1 MIPEAVERRARWV
14 LDTIGARE
22 VGFGDDVP
30 YRAESWEQIDRNER
44 PAGDD
49 LADAFFHLA
58 RVEELNGAR
67 DEHDRFRAA
76 SSSLDPLDPPL
87 ERLRQ
92 RLGVEPPRWG
102 GARFAVALTH
112 DVDVPW
118 KWTRKGVKGA
128 AARAKSELFSGRVRS
143 GLQELRGLAGAPV
156 HKVTGTD
163 PYWSFDRILEDER
176 RCDASSTFF
185 LLADH
190 AHEFDGSAVES
201 YERLRPRLVE
211 TLQEAD
217 AEVGLH
223 GSYSAADDAERIARE
238 KERLEKLS
246 GAVQGQ
252 RYHYLR
258 VDPHRNL
265 GALEAAGFA
274 YDSSLGFGDA
284 VGFRAGIAHPFRPWD
299 FERNAPRGL
308 VEVPLAAMDVTLS
321 AERYLHLSVEA
332 AERRLMALLDWAA
345 ENGGGFAVLWHSEQ
359 YDSALLPGWD
369 RLYRRV
375 MEGVRSRGGACLQ
388 AGALAEEARAWLS

>member
-1 MIPEAVERRARWV
+1 VIPEAVERRARWV

-30 YRAESWEQIDRNER
+30 YRAEAWEEVDRGER

-49 LADAFFHLA
+49 LAEAFFHLA
-58 RVEELNGAR
+58 RVEERNGAR
-67 DEHDRFRAA
+67 DEHDRFRAT
-76 SSSLDPLDPPL
+76 SSCLDPLDPPL
-87 ERLRQ
+87 ERLR
-92 RLGVEPPRWG
+92 RKLGVEPPRWG
-102 GARFAVALTH
+102 DARFAVALTH

-128 AARAKSELFSGRVRS
+128 AARAKSDLVNGRVHA
-143 GLQELRGLAGAPV
+143 GLRELRGLAGAAV
-156 HKVTGTD
+156 HKAAGTD

-176 RCDASSTFF
+176 RCGASSTFF

-190 AHEFDGSAVES
+190 AHEYDGAAVES

-211 TLQEAD
+211 TLQDAK

-238 KERLEKLS
+238 KERLEELS
-246 GAVQGQ
+246 GPVQGQ

-284 VGFRAGIAHPFRPWD
+284 IGFRAGIAHPFRPWD
-299 FERNAPRGL
+299 FERDAPRGL

-321 AERYLHLSVEA
+321 AERYLDLGLDEG
-332 AERRLMALLDWAA
+332 EKRLMSLLDWAA
-345 ENGGGFAVLWHSEQ
+345 EHGGGFAVLWHSEQ

-375 MEGVRSRGGACLQ
+375 MEGVRSRGGACLR
-388 AGALAEEARAWLS
+388 AGTLAEEARAWLS